1 MKSTRLDRTILL
13 IGAGL
18 ILVAF
23 VAMNVRP
30 FAFGDMRV
38 FDWIAVNSILTVI
51 GLAMVVGVGIA
62 TLRRR
67 FGRRPT

>member
-1 MKSTRLDRTILL
+1 MKFTRLERTCLL

-18 ILVAF
+18 LLLAF

-38 FDWIAVNSILTVI
+38 FDWIGVNTILTLI
-51 GLAMVVGVGIA
+51 GVAMIAGVGI
-62 TLRRR
+62 TNFRRR
-67 FGRRPT
+67 VRRDPV